1 VSDDAKREA
10 LMHQMKWTG
19 HDSEK
24 SHEIYHEDAVLEFPQ
39 SGERFVGKQTFQAWR
54 EKYPADVKFKVR
66 RISGSGDFWVGE
78 QLASYNGGPW
88 MFGVS
93 LHQFRGDKVALER
106 IYVMEGFDAAAWRS
120 EWAEMFDPLASVA
133 L

>member
-1 VSDDAKREA
+1 
-10 LMHQMKWTG
+10 
-19 HDSEK
+19 
-24 SHEIYHEDAVLEFPQ
+24 
-39 SGERFVGKQTFQAWR
+39 
-54 EKYPADVKFKVR
+54 
-66 RISGSGDFWVGE
+66 
-78 QLASYNGGPW
+78 

-93 LHQFRGDKVALER
+93 LHQFRGDKVALQR